1 VSLAKE
7 YKCKG
12 DVQTF
17 ELYIYTYL
25 TDVSCRST
33 SKNKEFGGAMHPE
46 TFNQPQ
52 WIGRRAPTWYNQH
65 DPSSFWRLYTLKR
78 SISLNGLDG
87 GECLH
92 SATPR
97 QPTGFLILLA
107 GLCTLKRSINLNG
120 FEGGECLHSKATRQ
134 PTRSLHPFSV
144 IPFPGHVLRFR
155 LAVGR
160 VRNLAPQWLFMSHS
174 YLITNLSSPL
184 SVNTYAPPQ
193 L

>member
-1 VSLAKE
+1 LQRNTNAKATCKPLSYIYIHTLQTSAVDPPLKIRSLAGL
-7 YKCKG
+7 C
-12 DVQTF
+12 
-17 ELYIYTYL
+17 
-25 TDVSCRST
+25 
-33 SKNKEFGGAMHPE
+33 
-46 TFNQPQ
+46 
-52 WIGRRAPTWYNQH
+52 
-65 DPSSFWRLYTLKR
+65 TLKR